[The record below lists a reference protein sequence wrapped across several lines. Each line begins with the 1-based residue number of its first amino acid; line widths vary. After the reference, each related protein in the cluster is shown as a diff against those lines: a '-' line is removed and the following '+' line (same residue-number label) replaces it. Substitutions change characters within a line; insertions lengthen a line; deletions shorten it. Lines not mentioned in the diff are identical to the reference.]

1 MKIVIDRN
9 TGEILSASEL
19 TQAQKDTL
27 WAEIVR
33 KEELERSLEC
43 AQLWVDEVTGALRS

>member
-9 TGEILSASEL
+9 TGEILSAPEL

-33 KEELERSLEC
+33 NYARKHPEVFKQGADDDAETEE
-43 AQLWVDEVTGALRS
+43 